1 MDEQEIY
8 RARRRK
14 RRRQQ
19 RITSIIGFLV
29 LSTGLAWFFESQATT
44 TVILTRYAD
53 IAAAEVP
60 DPGLSLKGEQRA
72 HELARLLGDADVVA
86 GVDVIFVA
94 PNRRSA
100 ATSLPLAA
108 GNNVPVVTVENPAD
122 VKRLVR
128 TILTDYKG
136 KIALVITEPE
146 FIQPLISKMQGSKK
160 LPKMGDTEH
169 DNLYIVTIPW
179 FGKVKTLRLHYGAP
193 YGQVKPNN
201 QVGDEKQPL
210 HLPSVANPVQ

>member
-1 MDEQEIY
+1 MDEQEQY

-19 RITSIIGFLV
+19 RTISIVGFLL

-44 TVILTRYAD
+44 TVIVTRYAD
-53 IAAAEVP
+53 AAAAEGG
-60 DPGLSLKGEQRA
+60 DPGLSPIGEQRA
-72 HELARLLGDADVVA
+72 HELARLLGDVDVVA
-86 GVDVIFVA
+86 GVDVIFVL
-94 PNRRSA
+94 PYRRSA
-100 ATSLPLAA
+100 ATGLPLAA
-108 GNNVPVVTVENPAD
+108 RNNVPVITVENPSD

-146 FIQPLISKMQGSKK
+146 YIQPLIAKMQGSKK
-160 LPKMGDTEH
+160 LPEIAAAEH

-193 YGQVKPNN
+193 YRQITPA
-201 QVGDEKQPL
+201 
-210 HLPSVANPVQ
+210 S